1 MTIVVICA
9 GGPEE
14 EIVTSDFLLSF
25 NDAKYIGADHGTI
38 YLLNLGI
45 TPDLAV
51 GDFDSL
57 NTREW
62 QLVQERV
69 QNIERH
75 IPEKDE
81 TDTELAIY
89 RALEF
94 NPTEIIITGV
104 TGGRLDHYQAN
115 LHILY
120 RMQKM
125 HPTIQIKMI
134 NKLNCLQF
142 LLPGQHRIVADHY
155 FKYLSFFAFRDVVTD
170 VTLRNVL
177 YETTDEI
184 IDIGTTRF
192 TSNEIVGEYASI
204 SFSKGICLMIRSTD
218 DKE

>member
-1 MTIVVICA
+1 MTVVVVCA

-14 EIVTSDFLLSF
+14 EVVSNDFLLSF
-25 NDAKYIGADHGTI
+25 DDAKFIGADHGTM
-38 YLLNLGI
+38 YLLNKGI

-57 NTREW
+57 TNEEW
-62 QLVQERV
+62 KLVQERV
-69 QNIERH
+69 PKIERH

-81 TDTELAIY
+81 TDTELAIFK
-89 RALEF
+89 ALAYE
-94 NPTEIIITGV
+94 PTEIILTGV
-104 TGGRLDHYQAN
+104 TGGRLDHYEAN

-120 RMQKM
+120 RIQKM
-125 HPTIQIKMI
+125 HPSIEIKMI
-134 NKLNCLQF
+134 NNFNCLQF
-142 LLPGQHRIVADHY
+142 LWPGQHRIVSEHY
-155 FKYLSFFAFRDVVTD
+155 FKYLSFFAFGDAVKN
-170 VTLRNVL
+170 VTLRNVK

-204 SFSKGICLMIRSTD
+204 SFSNGICLMIRSID

>member
-1 MTIVVICA
+1 MTVVVVCA

-14 EIVTSDFLLSF
+14 EVVSSDFLLSF
-25 NDAKYIGADHGTI
+25 DDAKFIGADHGTM
-38 YLLNLGI
+38 YLLNRGI

-57 NTREW
+57 TNEEW

-69 QNIERH
+69 PKIERH

-81 TDTELAIY
+81 TDTELAILK
-89 RALEF
+89 ALDYE
-94 NPTEIIITGV
+94 PTEIILTGV
-104 TGGRLDHYQAN
+104 TGGRLDHYEAN

-120 RMQKM
+120 RVQKM
-125 HPTIQIKMI
+125 HPSIEIKMI
-134 NKLNCLQF
+134 NNLNCLQF
-142 LLPGQHRIVADHY
+142 LWPGQHRIVSERY
-155 FKYLSFFAFRDVVTD
+155 FKYLSFFAFGDAVKN
-170 VTLRNVL
+170 VTLRNVK

-192 TSNEIVGEYASI
+192 ASNEIIGEYASI
-204 SFSKGICLMIRSTD
+204 SFSNGICLMIRSID